1 MLVLLELPL
10 IGYLISPE
18 STAATVRR
26 FNDLL
31 TRDRGRVALTG
42 ATLMSLWLIVRG
54 ILSL

>member
-54 ILSL
+54 IPSL